1 MLFRFTIISDEVD
14 EFLREIKIDADSTF
28 LDFCEAILAS
38 CNYEDDQVTSFY
50 ITNDEW
56 EKQCEITRE
65 DMGFTPYDEDVYTMD
80 KTSLRSLLDDVP
92 MRLKFIF
99 DTFNNRAF
107 YIELK
112 EMIPGKNLKKAQIT
126 RSIGDAPAEI
136 LVEEKPAKKGAKPQQ
151 KVRCRVTV
159 FTSSGALEGEI
170 NEVLGYP
177 GDKGV
182 DMLGIIR
189 EKGLRDAFP
198 PEVTA
203 QAEKTAAH
211 PPKNDGRRDLRNETV
226 FTVDGEDARDLDDA
240 VSVTREENGWLL
252 GVHIAD
258 VSAFVRPGTAVDE
271 EAYLR
276 GTSVYFPDRVLPMLP
291 KALSNG
297 VCSLNQD

>member
-14 EFLREIKIDADSTF
+14 EFLREIKIDADATF

-38 CNYEDDQVTSFY
+38 CSYEDDQVTSFY

-151 KVRCRVTV
+151 TDEN
-159 FTSSGALEGEI
+159 FADESFYGSEGFNDDDFSNEGLDISDGPLDSG
-170 NEVLGYP
+170 
-177 GDKGV
+177 D
-182 DMLGIIR
+182 
-189 EKGLRDAFP
+189 
-198 PEVTA
+198 
-203 QAEKTAAH
+203 
-211 PPKNDGRRDLRNETV
+211 DGR
-226 FTVDGEDARDLDDA
+226 F
-240 VSVTREENGWLL
+240 
-252 GVHIAD
+252 
-258 VSAFVRPGTAVDE
+258 
-271 EAYLR
+271 
-276 GTSVYFPDRVLPMLP
+276 
-291 KALSNG
+291 
-297 VCSLNQD
+297 

>member
-151 KVRCRVTV
+151 TDDNVADESFHGSEGFKDDD
-159 FTSSGALEGEI
+159 FSNEGLDISDGPLDSG
-170 NEVLGYP
+170 
-177 GDKGV
+177 D
-182 DMLGIIR
+182 
-189 EKGLRDAFP
+189 
-198 PEVTA
+198 
-203 QAEKTAAH
+203 
-211 PPKNDGRRDLRNETV
+211 DGR
-226 FTVDGEDARDLDDA
+226 F
-240 VSVTREENGWLL
+240 
-252 GVHIAD
+252 
-258 VSAFVRPGTAVDE
+258 
-271 EAYLR
+271 
-276 GTSVYFPDRVLPMLP
+276 
-291 KALSNG
+291 
-297 VCSLNQD
+297 

>member
-14 EFLREIKIDADSTF
+14 EFLREIKIDADATF

-126 RSIGDAPAEI
+126 RSIGNAPAEI
-136 LVEEKPAKKGAKPQQ
+136 LVEEKPAKKGAKPQADRR
-151 KVRCRVTV
+151 KLCRRK
-159 FTSSGALEGEI
+159 FYGSEGFNDDDFSNEGLDISDGPLDSG
-170 NEVLGYP
+170 
-177 GDKGV
+177 D
-182 DMLGIIR
+182 
-189 EKGLRDAFP
+189 
-198 PEVTA
+198 
-203 QAEKTAAH
+203 
-211 PPKNDGRRDLRNETV
+211 DGR
-226 FTVDGEDARDLDDA
+226 F
-240 VSVTREENGWLL
+240 
-252 GVHIAD
+252 
-258 VSAFVRPGTAVDE
+258 
-271 EAYLR
+271 
-276 GTSVYFPDRVLPMLP
+276 
-291 KALSNG
+291 
-297 VCSLNQD
+297 

>member
-136 LVEEKPAKKGAKPQQ
+136 LVEEKPAKKGGKAAADRRKL
-151 KVRCRVTV
+151 CRRN
-159 FTSSGALEGEI
+159 FYGSEGFNDDDFSNEGLDISDGPLDSG
-170 NEVLGYP
+170 
-177 GDKGV
+177 D
-182 DMLGIIR
+182 
-189 EKGLRDAFP
+189 
-198 PEVTA
+198 
-203 QAEKTAAH
+203 
-211 PPKNDGRRDLRNETV
+211 DGR
-226 FTVDGEDARDLDDA
+226 F
-240 VSVTREENGWLL
+240 
-252 GVHIAD
+252 
-258 VSAFVRPGTAVDE
+258 
-271 EAYLR
+271 
-276 GTSVYFPDRVLPMLP
+276 
-291 KALSNG
+291 
-297 VCSLNQD
+297 

>member
-151 KVRCRVTV
+151 TDEN
-159 FTSSGALEGEI
+159 FSDESFYGSEGFNDDDFSNEGLDISDGPLDSG
-170 NEVLGYP
+170 
-177 GDKGV
+177 D
-182 DMLGIIR
+182 
-189 EKGLRDAFP
+189 
-198 PEVTA
+198 
-203 QAEKTAAH
+203 
-211 PPKNDGRRDLRNETV
+211 DGR
-226 FTVDGEDARDLDDA
+226 F
-240 VSVTREENGWLL
+240 
-252 GVHIAD
+252 
-258 VSAFVRPGTAVDE
+258 
-271 EAYLR
+271 
-276 GTSVYFPDRVLPMLP
+276 
-291 KALSNG
+291 
-297 VCSLNQD
+297 

>member
-80 KTSLRSLLDDVP
+80 KTSPRSLLDDVP

-136 LVEEKPAKKGAKPQQ
+136 LVEEKPAQEGAKPKQ
-151 KVRCRVTV
+151 T
-159 FTSSGALEGEI
+159 
-170 NEVLGYP
+170 
-177 GDKGV
+177 D
-182 DMLGIIR
+182 
-189 EKGLRDAFP
+189 
-198 PEVTA
+198 
-203 QAEKTAAH
+203 
-211 PPKNDGRRDLRNETV
+211 
-226 FTVDGEDARDLDDA
+226 
-240 VSVTREENGWLL
+240 
-252 GVHIAD
+252 
-258 VSAFVRPGTAVDE
+258 
-271 EAYLR
+271 
-276 GTSVYFPDRVLPMLP
+276 
-291 KALSNG
+291 
-297 VCSLNQD
+297 